1 MQMIE
6 EKWCTLGKYQQQYIY
21 KSHKTLNLYSIF
33 YMKLIHVYLYAL
45 WYKIIDI
52 YFIV

>member
-6 EKWCTLGKYQQQYIY
+6 EKWCTLGKYQQLYFY
-21 KSHKTLNLYSIF
+21 FNLYSVL
-33 YMKLIHVYLYAL
+33 YMKLIHVYLYAF